1 MSVNHRVH
9 RTAPHTAIPDQP
21 TRFLIEPDL
30 LLFSPAAPLVS
41 VTSYPSY
48 WRSVMQEL
56 SCTWVPGTFDIVR
69 LKFAGRTVEMTA
81 TRLARLFGKQ
91 ALHDLYLKGS
101 ARLKVDAREI
111 ALLS

>member
-1 MSVNHRVH
+1 MDRRVLQTAS
-9 RTAPHTAIPDQP
+9 RTANPDQP

-30 LLFSPAAPLVS
+30 LLFLSGGAPVVSAAL
-41 VTSYPSY
+41 YPSY

-56 SCTWVPGTFDIVR
+56 SCTWVPGTFDVVR

-101 ARLKVDAREI
+101 AKLKLDAQQV
-111 ALLS
+111 ALLG